1 MSIPALLSA
10 LARRTASLGRDRR
23 GVSAVEFALVLPL
36 MITLYI
42 GTVEVAKGIAIY
54 RKVTQAARTVA
65 DLATQFRIIKNV
77 DRDNILAAGPA
88 VLYPTSD
95 TPLRITL
102 SAVDIDVSGVAKIGW
117 TVSYHDGTLPKR
129 SVGDVVN
136 LPADVLKVPNSQLIW
151 AEVSYS
157 YNPEIADWI
166 IKGTIDLK
174 DNFFMRPRLEKVVR
188 DPT

>member
-1 MSIPALLSA
+1 
-10 LARRTASLGRDRR
+10 
-23 GVSAVEFALVLPL
+23 
-36 MITLYI
+36 
-42 GTVEVAKGIAIY
+42 
-54 RKVTQAARTVA
+54 
-65 DLATQFRIIKNV
+65 
-77 DRDNILAAGPA
+77 
-88 VLYPTSD
+88 
-95 TPLRITL
+95 
-102 SAVDIDVSGVAKIGW
+102 VDIDVSGVAKIGW